1 MNLARTD
8 AVSTTRKSMKKFA
21 YTTLVIV
28 SLFMAT
34 PTLSSTRGDAKK
46 GQEIFESLTCVDC
59 HRGGGNSVHPSRPL
73 KGESFAKRYP
83 NDEKIEKLIRKGVPG
98 ASMPA
103 FGKDVISEEQMKD
116 LIAYLRS
123 LTPTTSGASNPSSP
137 SLNGT
142 AKTIVKSSATKTG
155 KN

>member
-1 MNLARTD
+1 
-8 AVSTTRKSMKKFA
+8 
-21 YTTLVIV
+21 
-28 SLFMAT
+28 
-34 PTLSSTRGDAKK
+34 
-46 GQEIFESLTCVDC
+46 VDC

-123 LTPTTSGASNPSSP
+123 LTPTASGASNPTSP
-137 SLNGT
+137 SITGAN
-142 AKTIVKSSATKTG
+142 KTIVKSSATKTG

>member
-1 MNLARTD
+1 M
-8 AVSTTRKSMKKFA
+8 
-21 YTTLVIV
+21 
-28 SLFMAT
+28 
-34 PTLSSTRGDAKK
+34 SSTKGDAKK
-46 GQEIFESLTCVDC
+46 GQEIFEGLTCVDC
-59 HRGGGNSVHPSRPL
+59 HKGGGNSVHPSRPL

-103 FGKDVISEEQMKD
+103 FGKDIISDDQMKD

-123 LTPTTSGASNPSSP
+123 LTPATGVKSNTTS
-137 SLNGT
+137 T
-142 AKTIVKSSATKTG
+142 TTTITTKTVVKAPAAKTG

>member
-1 MNLARTD
+1 MPF
-8 AVSTTRKSMKKFA
+8 STTRKSMKKFA
-21 YTTLVIV
+21 YTTLLIV
-28 SLFMAT
+28 SLLLAT
-34 PTLSSTRGDAKK
+34 PTLSSTKGDAKK

-123 LTPTTSGASNPSSP
+123 LTPTASGASNPTSP
-137 SLNGT
+137 SITGAN
-142 AKTIVKSSATKTG
+142 KTIVKSSATKTG

>member
-1 MNLARTD
+1 MNWARSH
-8 AVSTTRKSMKKFA
+8 AVSTKRKSMKKFA
-21 YTTLVIV
+21 YTTLVFV
-28 SLFMAT
+28 SLLMAT
-34 PTLSSTRGDAKK
+34 PTLSSTKGDAKK

-83 NDEKIEKLIRKGVPG
+83 NDQKIEKLIRKGVPG

-137 SLNGT
+137 SITGAT
-142 AKTIVKSSATKTG
+142 KTIVKSQATKTG

>member
-1 MNLARTD
+1 M
-8 AVSTTRKSMKKFA
+8 
-21 YTTLVIV
+21 
-28 SLFMAT
+28 
-34 PTLSSTRGDAKK
+34 SSTKGDAKK

-59 HRGGGNSVHPSRPL
+59 HRGGGNLVHPSRPL

-83 NDEKIEKLIRKGVPG
+83 DDKKIEKLIRKGVPG

-123 LTPTTSGASNPSSP
+123 LTPATSSDNSSSSASLATS
-137 SLNGT
+137 T
-142 AKTIVKSSATKTG
+142 KTKSSSTKTG